1 MIYRLAIYICYGN
14 YLSQNNLFLIFT
26 TTMTLDEFVE
36 LQKQN
41 KSVLLFF
48 FTASWCG
55 PCKKIKPY
63 VYEKLKTCS
72 YPCYCLDIDENMD
85 IYKVLKAKKQI
96 QGVPT
101 ILAFKTE
108 NISFI
113 PDKCVTGAI
122 PKEIDYFFNSIN

>member
-1 MIYRLAIYICYGN
+1 M
-14 YLSQNNLFLIFT
+14 FKK
-26 TTMTLDEFVE
+26 
-36 LQKQN
+36 QKTIV
-41 KSVLLFF
+41 SYFETRDHFISLLEKNPGLVIIKMGA
-48 FTASWCG
+48 TWCG

-63 VYEKLKTCS
+63 VYDKLKTCP

-85 IYKVLKAKKQI
+85 IYKALRSKKQI

-108 NISFI
+108 NVSLI

-122 PKEIDYFFNSIN
+122 STEIDYFFNYLKKI

>member
-1 MIYRLAIYICYGN
+1 MKLEE
-14 YLSQNNLFLIFT
+14 
-26 TTMTLDEFVE
+26 MVE

-41 KSVLLFF
+41 TTVLLFF
-48 FTASWCG
+48 FTASWCN

-63 VYEKLKTCS
+63 VYEKLKTCP

-85 IYKVLKAKKQI
+85 IYKALKAKKQI

-101 ILAFKTE
+101 VLAFKAE
-108 NISFI
+108 NVTLI

-122 PKEIDYFFNSIN
+122 PSEIDYFFNSLSRI

>member
-1 MIYRLAIYICYGN
+1 MKLEEM
-14 YLSQNNLFLIFT
+14 L
-26 TTMTLDEFVE
+26 E

-41 KSVLLFF
+41 TSVLLFF

-63 VYEKLKTCS
+63 VYDKLKTCP

-85 IYKVLKAKKQI
+85 IYKALRSKKQI

-101 ILAFKTE
+101 ILAFKAE
-108 NISFI
+108 NVSLI

-122 PKEIDYFFNSIN
+122 PSEIDYFFKSLTSI

>member
-1 MIYRLAIYICYGN
+1 MK
-14 YLSQNNLFLIFT
+14 
-26 TTMTLDEFVE
+26 LDELIE
-36 LQKQN
+36 LQQKN
-41 KSVLLFF
+41 TTILLFF

-72 YPCYCLDIDENMD
+72 YPCYCLDVDDNID
-85 IYKVLKAKKQI
+85 IYKSLKAKKQI

-101 ILAFKTE
+101 ILAFKAG

-113 PDKCVTGAI
+113 PDKCVSGAN
-122 PKEIDYFFNSIN
+122 PSEIDYFFKSLNGIQSIQ